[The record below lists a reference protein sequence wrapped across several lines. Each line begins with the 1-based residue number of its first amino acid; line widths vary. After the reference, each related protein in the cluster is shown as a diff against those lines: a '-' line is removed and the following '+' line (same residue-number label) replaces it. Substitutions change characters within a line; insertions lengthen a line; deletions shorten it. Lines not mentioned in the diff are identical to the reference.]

1 MVLLVQAKRTEKINH
16 TIENYIIFIQNQIV
30 IIMDESVIIKYLK
43 RKGEKR
49 FKTEL
54 ELYDFLLSVDNN
66 FYVDYLKSK
75 DKLLINLVTESTRK
89 NNLNKMILKID
100 FEEDNLQEAKEMTKS
115 DSIFE
120 SLRSSY
126 NQLKAIQ
133 NKRKQNILELILLID
148 MYKNEG
154 NMKDTI
160 PLSV

>member
-1 MVLLVQAKRTEKINH
+1 
-16 TIENYIIFIQNQIV
+16 
-30 IIMDESVIIKYLK
+30 MDESVIIKYLK

-54 ELYDFLLSVDNN
+54 ELYDFLFAVDNN

-100 FEEDNLQEAKEMTKS
+100 FEEDNLQEVKEMTKS

-120 SLRSSY
+120 SSRSSY

-148 MYKNEG
+148 MYNNEG
-154 NMKDTI
+154 NMK
-160 PLSV
+160 SK

>member
-1 MVLLVQAKRTEKINH
+1 
-16 TIENYIIFIQNQIV
+16 
-30 IIMDESVIIKYLK
+30 MDESVIIKYLK

-54 ELYDFLLSVDNN
+54 ELYDFLFSVDNN

-100 FEEDNLQEAKEMTKS
+100 FEEDNLQEVKEMTKS

-120 SLRSSY
+120 TSRSSY

-148 MYKNEG
+148 MYNNEG
-154 NMKDTI
+154 NIK
-160 PLSV
+160 SK

>member
-1 MVLLVQAKRTEKINH
+1 
-16 TIENYIIFIQNQIV
+16 
-30 IIMDESVIIKYLK
+30 MDESVIIKYLK

-49 FKTEL
+49 FKTQL
-54 ELYDFLLSVDNN
+54 ELYEFLFSVDNN

-75 DKLLINLVTESTRK
+75 DKLLINLISESTRK

-100 FEEDNLQEAKEMTKS
+100 FEEDNLQEIKEMTKS

-120 SLRSSY
+120 SSRTSY

-148 MYKNEG
+148 MYNNEG
-154 NMKDTI
+154 NIK
-160 PLSV
+160 SK

>member
-1 MVLLVQAKRTEKINH
+1 
-16 TIENYIIFIQNQIV
+16 
-30 IIMDESVIIKYLK
+30 MDESVIIKYLK

-54 ELYDFLLSVDNN
+54 ELYDFLFSVDNN

-75 DKLLINLVTESTRK
+75 DKLLINLVNESTRK

-148 MYKNEG
+148 MYNNEG
-154 NMKDTI
+154 NMK
-160 PLSV
+160 SK

>member
-1 MVLLVQAKRTEKINH
+1 
-16 TIENYIIFIQNQIV
+16 
-30 IIMDESVIIKYLK
+30 MDESVIIKYLK

-54 ELYDFLLSVDNN
+54 ELYDFLFSVDNN

-75 DKLLINLVTESTRK
+75 DKLLINLVPESTRK

-100 FEEDNLQEAKEMTKS
+100 FEEDNLQEVKEMTKS

-120 SLRSSY
+120 SSRSSY

-148 MYKNEG
+148 MYNNEG
-154 NMKDTI
+154 NNEGNIK
-160 PLSV
+160 SK

>member
-1 MVLLVQAKRTEKINH
+1 
-16 TIENYIIFIQNQIV
+16 
-30 IIMDESVIIKYLK
+30 MDESVIIKYLK

-54 ELYDFLLSVDNN
+54 ELYDFLFAVDDN

-100 FEEDNLQEAKEMTKS
+100 FEEDNLQEVKEMTKS

-120 SLRSSY
+120 SSRSSY

-148 MYKNEG
+148 MYNNEG
-154 NMKDTI
+154 NMK
-160 PLSV
+160 SK

>member
-1 MVLLVQAKRTEKINH
+1 
-16 TIENYIIFIQNQIV
+16 
-30 IIMDESVIIKYLK
+30 MDESVIIKYLK

-54 ELYDFLLSVDNN
+54 ELYDFLFSVDNN

-100 FEEDNLQEAKEMTKS
+100 FEEDNLQEVKEMTKS

-120 SLRSSY
+120 SSRSSY

-148 MYKNEG
+148 MYNNEC
-154 NMKDTI
+154 NMK
-160 PLSV
+160 SK

>member
-1 MVLLVQAKRTEKINH
+1 
-16 TIENYIIFIQNQIV
+16 
-30 IIMDESVIIKYLK
+30 MDESVIVKYLK

-54 ELYDFLLSVDNN
+54 ELYDFLFSVDNN

-75 DKLLINLVTESTRK
+75 DKLLINLISESTRK

-100 FEEDNLQEAKEMTKS
+100 FEEDNLQEVKEMTKS

-120 SLRSSY
+120 SSRSSY

-148 MYKNEG
+148 MYNNEG
-154 NMKDTI
+154 NIK
-160 PLSV
+160 SK

>member
-1 MVLLVQAKRTEKINH
+1 
-16 TIENYIIFIQNQIV
+16 
-30 IIMDESVIIKYLK
+30 MDESVIIKYLK

-54 ELYDFLLSVDNN
+54 ELYDFLFSVDNN

-75 DKLLINLVTESTRK
+75 DKLLINLVPESTRK

-100 FEEDNLQEAKEMTKS
+100 FEEDNLQEVKEMTKS

-120 SLRSSY
+120 SSRSSY

-148 MYKNEG
+148 MYNNEG
-154 NMKDTI
+154 NIK
-160 PLSV
+160 SK